1 MSGVY
6 IKQEISEGG
15 DSDGDSTHASGDN
28 VDGDTGPA
36 QVPVTPTQRVM
47 PSFGYMSGKY
57 C

>member
-28 VDGDTGPA
+28 TEADTGPA

-47 PSFGYMSGKY
+47 PSFGCLSGE
-57 C
+57 